1 MSSKKFTWIFAMT
14 VVAGCGVAEAP
25 SSQSNPAVA
34 NPTIEDSHGPVPG
47 ECYCGEY
54 EDWDLDEDPLLHLCV
69 RAQWCFDKNPTEP
82 ARVDWE
88 WDRGCTG
95 NYLPMWGG
103 PMHNEGPVD
112 DFEVPGSEWSGWDDD
127 GEWVIYNTDA
137 SGNLLACVSVDRPPP
152 AETPQRQC
160 FPLKPGA
167 CQKT

>member
-1 MSSKKFTWIFAMT
+1 MSLKNFTWILAMT

-25 SSQSNPAVA
+25 SSESIPIQKPVA
-34 NPTIEDSHGPVPG
+34 DSHGPVPG
-47 ECYCGEY
+47 GCYVGLY
-54 EDWDLDEDPLLHLCV
+54 EDWDLDEEPPLHLCIRV
-69 RAQWCFDKNPTEP
+69 TWRFAENPID

-95 NYLPMWGG
+95 KYDPMWGG

-160 FPLKPGA
+160 FALKPCSGA
-167 CQKT
+167 I